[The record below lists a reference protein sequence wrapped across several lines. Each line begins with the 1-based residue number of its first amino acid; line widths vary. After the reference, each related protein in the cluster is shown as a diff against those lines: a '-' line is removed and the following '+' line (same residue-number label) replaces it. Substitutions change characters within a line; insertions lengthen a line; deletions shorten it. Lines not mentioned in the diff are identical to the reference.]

1 MVCVLLLRIH
11 ISHAAVCSL
20 VSGGGLQVTA
30 DKAREMKLKL
40 LKNNNSKT
48 NRVRVAAPAVCCRS
62 ALQAGCSR
70 VPWVLT
76 WDWLLCFYPH
86 STCVHMR
93 VLLQSKLAVDL
104 GNV

>member
-1 MVCVLLLRIH
+1 MVCVLLLHGH

-30 DKAREMKLKL
+30 YKAREMKLKL

-48 NRVRVAAPAVCCRS
+48 NRVCVAAPAVCCRS
-62 ALQAGCSR
+62 ALQGCSR

-76 WDWLLCFYPH
+76 WGLLLCFYPH
-86 STCVHMR
+86 STCVHMK
-93 VLLQSKLAVDL
+93 VLLQSKCSVDL